1 MCAAGGSNQALAAM
15 GRFGDT
21 ELAHVNPKEKTMLK
35 AMGGSGTTNP
45 KTGLKEYHWYHSHSS
60 PISIPTPKIPT
71 STGDIGIISDIADA
85 TGYTG
90 SDLDTAG
97 QELEGA
103 ITGVIDDTSE
113 AVGEAVSGSFE
124 SGEFNPSFYMDDMM
138 GFGGGFFNDFDYT
151 LDDFV
156 DDVSDSTPD
165 IKIIPEDLNTI
176 LPDTGDIETIT
187 EIAEGATD
195 VLNQANEGIIQPIGE
210 NVLGIVEGAGDVVQV
225 TGETVGGITTDI
237 LQGDVGTVVQ
247 DLNETTGSFLTN
259 PLGTTQEVL
268 DHNSGQVM
276 EAINQTVDFV
286 TNPVGTVEDAIDRGE
301 DFFESVGE
309 ETQENVEAYTDVI
322 TDIGETAEEIG
333 EVAQE
338 TMDTSMNVIGDTS
351 ANLVQALAAAGLLG
365 SNQQDMMGGEGNA
378 EAIMAGDP
386 RMLSLMA
393 RRNQARKRGK
403 AQLRK
408 GGGLYI
414 PVGTG
419 LQVPA

>member
-1 MCAAGGSNQALAAM
+1 MCAGGGGGGGTPEVSLDGLDFTKSEGIMNPVAM
-15 GRFGDT
+15 DNF
-21 ELAHVNPKEKTMLK
+21 VNSM
-35 AMGGSGTTNP
+35 
-45 KTGLKEYHWYHSHSS
+45 SS
-60 PISIPTPKIPT
+60 LPTAENIPETIL
-71 STGDIGIISDIADA
+71 DIGDRYDP
-85 TGYTG
+85 TDNT
-90 SDLDTAG
+90 
-97 QELEGA
+97 
-103 ITGVIDDTSE
+103 
-113 AVGEAVSGSFE
+113 
-124 SGEFNPSFYMDDMM
+124 
-138 GFGGGFFNDFDYT
+138 GGGFSLDIPTFDEV
-151 LDDFV
+151 V
-156 DDVSDSTPD
+156 DTVSNVTPD

-195 VLNQANEGIIQPIGE
+195 VLNQANEGIIQPVGD
-210 NVLGIVEGAGDVVQV
+210 NLLGIVEGAGDVVQV

-237 LQGDVGTVVQ
+237 LQGDVGTVMQ
-247 DLNETTGSFLTN
+247 DLQETTGSFLTN

-268 DHNSGQVM
+268 DHNLGDTGLKG
-276 EAINQTVDFV
+276 AIDQTVEFLQD
-286 TNPVGTVEDAIDRGE
+286 PAGTVEDAVDRGE
-301 DFFESVGE
+301 NFIESIGG
-309 ETQENVEAYTDVI
+309 ETQENAEAYTDVI

-351 ANLVQALAAAGLLG
+351 ANIVQALAAAGLLG